1 MSISTSAFGSSGCP
15 IFELNVE
22 GGLVRYLFN
31 SIEVIQLVPL
41 VGQPVPDIL
50 PLLNLIYVI
59 DFVPNVLDGAI
70 VPYLIDD
77 DVLVLNNHVKDL
89 VFL

>member
-1 MSISTSAFGSSGCP
+1 MAFSGCP

-41 VGQPVPDIL
+41 VGQPVPNIL